1 MSAAG
6 TLHRLTTADGS
17 KHCTAVVLKTG
28 QLLEVKNEF
37 TGIRGAK
44 FDSLEAWKAA
54 REDQLTLSTNDSKT
68 VANFKGFNV
77 PTERVVA
84 YRWLQWCYSIICELA
99 PHLLENETLKA
110 AYNTLA
116 EVSTL
121 YKDDL
126 HTYNVYTSDVQ
137 RYNPENIKS
146 IVTQYGD
153 LISIG
158 YPFKF
163 KSHYHYRVPVD
174 RIYNGS
180 IIPEAHREPTK
191 KIIDSYKE
199 ICEILKPAIGAD
211 LEKKYRIADLIRLI
225 RIKERDIKVEEKKKE
240 RFLKRHEMKLY
251 LLKRDL
257 KNASDCLAA
266 ATEGVPQ

>member
-54 REDQLTLSTNDSKT
+54 REGQLTLSTNDSKT
-68 VANFKGFNV
+68 AANFKGFNV

-99 PHLLENETLKA
+99 PHLLENETLQA
-110 AYNTLA
+110 AYNALA

-121 YKDDL
+121 YSDDL
-126 HTYNVYTSDVQ
+126 HTYNVYTSDIE
-137 RYNPENIKS
+137 RYNPRNIHCA
-146 IVTQYGD
+146 VTKYGD
-153 LISIG
+153 TISIG
-158 YPFKF
+158 YPFRF
-163 KSHYHYRVPVD
+163 KSHYNYNVPLD
-174 RIYNGS
+174 SMFNGNF
-180 IIPEAHREPTK
+180 IPEVHREPTK
-191 KIIDSYKE
+191 KIIDSYKA
-199 ICEILKPAIGAD
+199 ICEILGPVIGAQ
-211 LEKKYRIADLIRLI
+211 LEKKYQIADLKRFII
-225 RIKERDIKVEEKKKE
+225 ATEKAIKAEEKKRE
-240 RFLKRHEMKLY
+240 NFLKKSDMQL
-251 LLKRDL
+251 
-257 KNASDCLAA
+257 DCLNRGLKGLLERLEA
-266 ATEGVPQ
+266 ATKDVQQ